1 MESSKYQRSS
11 PCRTFKG
18 VFKKHTNDKNSFETK
33 EREPPAL
40 LHSIYSSSHT
50 WISTSE
56 DLRDNWIIARESLID
71 FRKIQTKNNILLTL
85 QYAMYIRLKDNLIE

>member
-71 FRKIQTKNNILLTL
+71 FINPNKNNILLTL